1 MPDLAQVSRTEDA
14 MYTEQRTTTRRPLAG
29 AALGMTLPPG
39 PAGSPYRFPRFLDLL
54 DVDDRQFL
62 LTRSIVKSLGKHQA
76 LYVQGDPS
84 ENLFVIMSGAVKV
97 HYIQDNGASLTT
109 SYCREGML
117 VGAHGCTRWAGNH
130 TWSAQALVDSR
141 VLWIRRDQL
150 LELTERSPRALRCV
164 LAVSE
169 FKGEQL
175 KQVIRILAEPT
186 VERRISLALRHLGSL
201 YGIDRGEEIEIDGRF
216 THQEIAE
223 MIGASRQS
231 VTTLLVS
238 LERSGEIRREGRR
251 LFISAVAGDPCADQP
266 SAERRS
272 AAERRRG
279 LP

>member
-1 MPDLAQVSRTEDA
+1 
-14 MYTEQRTTTRRPLAG
+14 MYTEQRTTTRKAVADAAVVLSEPRP
-29 AALGMTLPPG
+29 PN
-39 PAGSPYRFPRFLDLL
+39 RFPRFLESL
-54 DVDDRQFL
+54 DEEDRQFL
-62 LTRSIVKSLGKHQA
+62 LARSIVKCLGKHQA

-84 ENLFVIMSGAVKV
+84 ENLFVILSGAVKV

-130 TWSAQALVDSR
+130 CWSAQALVDSR
-141 VLWIRRDQL
+141 VLWIRRDLL

-175 KQVIRILAEPT
+175 KKVIRILAEPT
-186 VERRISLALRHLGSL
+186 VERRIGMALRHLGSL
-201 YGIDRGEEIEIDGRF
+201 YGIDRGGEIEIDGRF

-231 VTTLLVS
+231 VTTLLVC

-251 LFISAVAGDPCADQP
+251 IFIATTGARPP
-266 SAERRS
+266 S
-272 AAERRRG
+272 
-279 LP
+279 

>member
-1 MPDLAQVSRTEDA
+1 
-14 MYTEQRTTTRRPLAG
+14 MYTEQRTTTRKPVAG
-29 AALGMTLPPG
+29 AALALSGPG
-39 PAGSPYRFPRFLDLL
+39 SGGNPNRFPRFLESL
-54 DVDDRQFL
+54 DEEDRQFL
-62 LTRSIVKSLGKHQA
+62 LARSIVKSLGKHQA

-84 ENLFVIMSGAVKV
+84 ENLFVILSGAVKV

-130 TWSAQALVDSR
+130 SWSAQALVDSR
-141 VLWIRRDQL
+141 VLWVRRDLL

-175 KQVIRILAEPT
+175 KKVIRILAEPT
-186 VERRISLALRHLGSL
+186 VERRIGMALRHLGSL
-201 YGIDRGEEIEIDGRF
+201 YGIDRGAEIEIDGRF

-231 VTTLLVS
+231 VTTLLVC

-251 LFISAVAGDPCADQP
+251 IFISAAG
-266 SAERRS
+266 EH
-272 AAERRRG
+272 AAAAS
-279 LP
+279 